1 MPMRRLAFDCAVA
14 AVAGPPGRR
23 RRENEDEVMNDWTA
37 FGRVDADGTVYV
49 KTAEG
54 DRVVGSW
61 QAGTPEEGLAHFA
74 RRFAD
79 LVTEVDL
86 VEARLKS
93 GAADAPHSLS
103 QRQAAAHP
111 LDEAHVVGDIDGL
124 AARLDRLAGVADE
137 KAGEARAAR
146 EAARGEALARK
157 TALVEEAEKIA
168 AESTGWKTAGDR
180 LKEILDEWKT
190 IRGVDK
196 KTDGELWKRFAA
208 ARDGFT
214 RRRGAHF
221 ATLDGQRKQAQTAK
235 EELVKEAESLAESTE
250 WSTTANRLKE
260 LMTEWKAAPRAAK
273 EAEQRLWERFRAA
286 QDAFFT
292 RRSEVFSARDAEYK
306 GNLDKKQAILAE
318 IEALDVDADPRAAQ
332 NKLRDAQAAWHDA
345 GRVPREAVGLAG
357 PPLAGR
363 RGPDPGRDGL
373 GVAQDHPAGQPAA
386 AADARAGGRGG
397 AAAGP
402 RPGRRRRPADQGGG
416 AGARLQEAVPRPGR
430 AGQLSGRKRA
440 KGRFRLFGP
449 SVTCESEES
458 RFGNERYGSVPT
470 GPPEEAIGS

>member
-1 MPMRRLAFDCAVA
+1 MS
-14 AVAGPPGRR
+14 
-23 RRENEDEVMNDWTA
+23 DWTA

-54 DRVVGSW
+54 ERVVGSW
-61 QAGTPEEGLAHFA
+61 QAGAPEEGLAHFA

-86 VEARLKS
+86 TEARLKS
-93 GAADAPHSLS
+93 GAADAGHSLTTVRRIRAS
-103 QRQAAAHP
+103 LP
-111 LDEAHVVGDIDGL
+111 EAHVVGDIDAL
-124 AARLDRLAGVADE
+124 AARLDKLAEVAEE

-157 TALVEEAEKIA
+157 TALVEEAEKLA

-196 KTDGELWKRFAA
+196 KADGELWKRFAA

-221 ATLDGQRKQAQTAK
+221 ASLDTQRKQAQTVK
-235 EELVKEAESLAESTE
+235 EELVTAAEKLKESDE
-250 WSTTANRLKE
+250 WNTTANRLKD

-292 RRSEVFSARDAEYK
+292 RRSEVFSARDNEQK
-306 GNLDKKQAILAE
+306 GNLERKQALLAE
-318 IEALDVDADPRAAQ
+318 AEALDIDGDPKGAQ
-332 NKLRDAQAAWHDA
+332 ARLRDIQAQWHEA
-345 GRVPREAVGLAG
+345 GRVPREAAAGLERRLRAIDDKVREVMDSAWRRTT
-357 PPLAGR
+357 PQDNPLLVQWR
-363 RGPDPGRDGL
+363 EQ
-373 GVAQDHPAGQPAA
+373 VAEAEQRL
-386 AADARAGGRGG
+386 ARAQ
-397 AAAGP
+397 AAGDAK
-402 RPGRRRRPADQGGG
+402 RIREAEQALASKRQFLQLAEQ
-416 AGARLQEAVPRPGR
+416 AG
-430 AGQLSGRKRA
+430 
-440 KGRFRLFGP
+440 
-449 SVTCESEES
+449 
-458 RFGNERYGSVPT
+458 
-470 GPPEEAIGS
+470 

>member
-1 MPMRRLAFDCAVA
+1 
-14 AVAGPPGRR
+14 
-23 RRENEDEVMNDWTA
+23 MNDWTA

-79 LVTEVDL
+79 LVTEVEL

-93 GAADAPHSLS
+93 GAADASHSLTS
-103 QRQAAAHP
+103 VKRLRQQ
-111 LDEAHVVGDIDGL
+111 LDEAHVVGDIEGL
-124 AARLDRLAGVADE
+124 GNRLDRLTTLAEE

-146 EAARGEALARK
+146 ETARTEAVARK

-168 AESTGWKTAGDR
+168 AESTGWKSAGDR

-196 KTDGELWKRFAA
+196 KTDGELWKRFAT

-235 EELVKEAESLAESTE
+235 EDLVTEAEGLADSTE
-250 WSTTANRLKE
+250 WSATANRLKE
-260 LMTEWKAAPRAAK
+260 LMAEWKAAPRAAK

-318 IEALDVDADPRAAQ
+318 VEALDVDADPRGAQ

-345 GRVPREAVGLAG
+345 GRVPRESAASLDRRWRAAEERIRVAMDSAWRKTT
-357 PPLAGR
+357 PQDNPLLQQMR
-363 RGPDPGRDGL
+363 EQ
-373 GVAQDHPAGQPAA
+373 VAEAEQRLE
-386 AADARAGGRGG
+386 RAK
-397 AAAGP
+397 AAGDAK
-402 RPGRRRRPADQGGG
+402 RVK
-416 AGARLQEAVPRPGR
+416 EAEQ
-430 AGQLSGRKRA
+430 ALNSKKQFLALAEQAS
-440 KGRFRLFGP
+440 
-449 SVTCESEES
+449 
-458 RFGNERYGSVPT
+458 
-470 GPPEEAIGS
+470 

>member
-1 MPMRRLAFDCAVA
+1 
-14 AVAGPPGRR
+14 
-23 RRENEDEVMNDWTA
+23 MNDWTA

-93 GAADAPHSLS
+93 GAADAAHSLS
-103 QRQAAAHP
+103 SVKRLRQQ

-124 AARLDRLAGVADE
+124 AARLDRLSGLADE

-146 EAARGEALARK
+146 EVARAEALARK

-168 AESTGWKTAGDR
+168 AESTGWKSAGDR

-196 KTDGELWKRFAA
+196 KTDGELWKRFAT

-235 EELVKEAESLAESTE
+235 EELVKEAETLSESTE
-250 WSTTANRLKE
+250 WSATANRLKE

-306 GNLDKKQAILAE
+306 GNLDRKQAVLAE
-318 IEALDVDADPRAAQ
+318 VEALDIDADPRGAQ
-332 NKLRDAQAAWHDA
+332 NKLRDLQAAWHEA
-345 GRVPREAVGLAG
+345 GRVPREAAASLDRRWRAAEERIRVAMDSAWRKTT
-357 PPLAGR
+357 PQDNPLLQQMR
-363 RGPDPGRDGL
+363 EQ
-373 GVAQDHPAGQPAA
+373 VAEAEQ
-386 AADARAGGRGG
+386 
-397 AAAGP
+397 
-402 RPGRRRRPADQGGG
+402 
-416 AGARLQEAVPRPGR
+416 RLE
-430 AGQLSGRKRA
+430 RA
-440 KGRFRLFGP
+440 KTAGDQRRIK
-449 SVTCESEES
+449 
-458 RFGNERYGSVPT
+458 
-470 GPPEEAIGS
+470 EAEQSLSSKRQFLALAEAAN